1 LLALKIYFKIKAINV
16 QSVRH
21 QELPDCYDFNIKVS
35 VVSFHTYLSDK
46 ITFQYILN
54 IQKKSLE
61 FKKDIFVKVF
71 TSHNHPISRIG

>member
-35 VVSFHTYLSDK
+35 VVSFYTFLSDK

-54 IQKKSLE
+54 IQKKL
-61 FKKDIFVKVF
+61 V
-71 TSHNHPISRIG
+71 